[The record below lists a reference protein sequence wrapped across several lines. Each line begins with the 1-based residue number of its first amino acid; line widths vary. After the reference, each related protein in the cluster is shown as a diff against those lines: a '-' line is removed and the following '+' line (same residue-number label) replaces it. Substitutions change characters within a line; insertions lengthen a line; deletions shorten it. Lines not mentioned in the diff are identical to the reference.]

1 MAGPFVVE
9 SGVPGTQVWGV
20 DFAGNTTQSGTV
32 TAAVL
37 AIGTQGASSMS
48 GIQTYLAASGDNTS
62 AEALANV
69 ITPTFGVSAASG
81 TQLSDVTRD
90 YMVYLTTTAGGAN
103 NTLTI
108 GNNSTATTATITAAA
123 TIGTGTPISFRLPAG
138 WFVRYQGAVAIGVQT
153 AIAC

>member
-20 DFAGNTTQSGTV
+20 DFNGNTVQSGTI
-32 TAAVL
+32 TAAVVN
-37 AIGTQGASSMS
+37 AGTQGATSYS
-48 GIQTYLAASGDNTS
+48 GIQTYLAAAGDNSS
-62 AEALANV
+62 AEALANI
-69 ITPTFGVSAASG
+69 ITPTFGVSASSG
-81 TQLSDVTRD
+81 TQLTDTTRD

-108 GNNSTATTATITAAA
+108 GNNSTATTATVYASA
-123 TIGTGTPISFRLPAG
+123 TTGTGQLWSFRLPAG
-138 WFVRYQGAVAIGVQT
+138 WFVRPQGAVAIGVQS